1 MENEKD
7 QDSATEAMEALARI
21 DAAMV
26 GLARLRAQAG
36 VYEYIPAARLATRL
50 TGIILQPTLLAIQ
63 QIPQSSAVNRA
74 LEELLVGLERMGAIS
89 DHDVER
95 LPSPR
100 GQSDP

>member
-1 MENEKD
+1 MENEND

-36 VYEYIPAARLATRL
+36 VYEYIPAARLTTRL

-63 QIPQSSAVNRA
+63 QIPRSPAVNRA
-74 LEELLVGLERMGAIS
+74 LEELLVGLERMGVIS

-95 LPSPR
+95 LSSPR
-100 GQSDP
+100 GQSNP